1 MPQSPLAGEPQ
12 HPVAKPPPDFV
23 PYISADR
30 TIPEFTVQAV
40 VLGAVLSL
48 TFGMVNAYLGLKVGL
63 TVSASI
69 PSAVISMTVLRGILR
84 RGTILENNIVHT
96 IASTGESLVAG
107 IIFTVPALIFLDLNP
122 SGFFIFLLGITGGLL
137 GILMMIPLRRAFI
150 VNQHGELKYPE
161 GAACARPRAANKAPM
176 QSASIGS
183 RSTMSASS

>member
-1 MPQSPLAGEPQ
+1 MQPSTRTEEHQPPLAE
-12 HPVAKPPPDFV
+12 APPAFI

-96 IASTGESLVAG
+96 IASTGESLAAG

-122 SGFFIFLLGITGGLL
+122 SGFFIFL
-137 GILMMIPLRRAFI
+137 P
-150 VNQHGELKYPE
+150 VV
-161 GAACARPRAANKAPM
+161 CW
-176 QSASIGS
+176 AS
-183 RSTMSASS
+183 

>member
-1 MPQSPLAGEPQ
+1 MQQSSLTEQRQ
-12 HPVAKPPPDFV
+12 HPPAKTTPDLV

-96 IASTGESLVAG
+96 IASTGESLAAG
-107 IIFTVPALIFLDLNP
+107 
-122 SGFFIFLLGITGGLL
+122 
-137 GILMMIPLRRAFI
+137 R
-150 VNQHGELKYPE
+150 
-161 GAACARPRAANKAPM
+161 C
-176 QSASIGS
+176 
-183 RSTMSASS
+183 